1 MTDSIKRT
9 SILSLIAGALAFALI
24 IVMGIAA
31 GNPKPATH
39 PNADGFTAAIY
50 WFEVVESPADL
61 FDALGDPAQ
70 EAGRALRAAMDLT
83 NRIDFAFMIAY
94 SLLFALLF
102 VMLRGLVAGEGTA
115 SGPVRN
121 IAAAGVALAVL
132 MLAGDILENVQLLKL
147 TGYASPADTDTGVIG
162 LLMAFTR
169 VKWFAIFLASLG
181 LAVLYARWFGRRWPA
196 YIFVALYA
204 SSAIIGFTSFFAPG
218 WRAALELSSNLMGA
232 AWLASTIHAGIVAFR
247 KE

>member
-1 MTDSIKRT
+1 MNISTKRLA
-9 SILSLIAGALAFALI
+9 LSACIAGALAFALI
-24 IVMGIAA
+24 IVMGIAG
-31 GNPKPATH
+31 GNPKPATY
-39 PNADGFTAAIY
+39 PNPEGFTAAMY
-50 WFEVVESPADL
+50 WFEVANSPADL
-61 FDALGDPAQ
+61 FAALGDPAR
-70 EAGRALRAAMDLT
+70 EEGWALRVAMDTT
-83 NRIDFAFMIAY
+83 NRIDFGFMVAY

-102 VMLRGLVAGEGTA
+102 VTLRGLIAGEGTA

-132 MLAGDILENVQLLKL
+132 MLAGDILENIQLLKL
-147 TGYASPADTDTGVIG
+147 TDYASPADTDTGVIAQ
-162 LLMAFTR
+162 LMALTR

-204 SSAIIGFTSFFAPG
+204 SSAIIGFISFFAPG
-218 WRAALELSSNLMGA
+218 WRAALELSANLMGA

-247 KE
+247 KA